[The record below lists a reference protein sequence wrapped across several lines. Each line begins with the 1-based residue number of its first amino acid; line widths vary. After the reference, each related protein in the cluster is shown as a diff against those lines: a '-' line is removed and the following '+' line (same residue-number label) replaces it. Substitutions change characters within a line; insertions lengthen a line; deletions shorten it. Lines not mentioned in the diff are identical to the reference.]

1 MSNFDPSKS
10 VDRYQVKPLPY
21 INSKLKI
28 INNKMNQ
35 KAYYYKGAKYLHYY
49 YDNNIS
55 SKLYSSIQYLDIF
68 K

>member
-1 MSNFDPSKS
+1 MSNFDPSIS
-10 VDRYQVKPLPY
+10 VDRYQVEPLPN

-35 KAYYYKGAKYLHYY
+35 KVYYYKVAKYLHYY

-55 SKLYSSIQYLDIF
+55 
-68 K
+68 